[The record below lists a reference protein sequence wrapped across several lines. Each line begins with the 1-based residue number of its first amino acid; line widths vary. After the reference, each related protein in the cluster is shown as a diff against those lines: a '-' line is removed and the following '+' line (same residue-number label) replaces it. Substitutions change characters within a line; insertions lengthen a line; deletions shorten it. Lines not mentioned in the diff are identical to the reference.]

1 MKLVDA
7 GQDSVCAIS
16 NGDALYC
23 WGASLY
29 GHLGNGGEAAI
40 WNPLAVLAGRTW
52 GQVATDTFH
61 SCGLDER
68 QQLYCWGRGLEGQL
82 GVGDFREQQLDPIG
96 VDSRAWLAVSVG
108 RFHTCGV
115 TADERVWCT
124 GLNEHGQVG
133 PAAGNESNVFVEVLL
148 P

>member
-1 MKLVDA
+1 
-7 GQDSVCAIS
+7 
-16 NGDALYC
+16 
-23 WGASLY
+23 
-29 GHLGNGGEAAI
+29 
-40 WNPLAVLAGRTW
+40 
-52 GQVATDTFH
+52 
-61 SCGLDER
+61 
-68 QQLYCWGRGLEGQL
+68 L